1 MNPANNNTGTNR
13 NYKYLLIKACS
24 RIAPSWSLENF
35 VASNPYWGLKH
46 LAFENAAKSLLCNG
60 NIPSFMPLSY
70 YLEKTERQEIEST
83 ALQHAIHESN
93 YKEDIQTL
101 LKEANALKHQQ
112 PSFKKMQ
119 TFSEFIDTCHST
131 DISPFIVNET
141 SARLSVYF
149 DKFGDYYP
157 ENGAALFKQWHKDAQ
172 IDLMPELFGLKNF
185 RKYIRNLSEDGEKIM
200 GVFFDKLDLNDEILE
215 EYLHTLLLKLVGWA
229 SYLSSLDWDAQL
241 QNKSYNYLPS
251 LAHIL
256 LSWEMFLYETF
267 ADYQEK
273 WKLYLSEASKEKT
286 NPQLEKYIQILS
298 VFQRAMEISLQKEMI
313 QKLNRPATITQN
325 CLPLIQ
331 MAFCIDVRSEIIR
344 RHIEELDNTIQTIGV
359 AGFFGLP
366 VEYHPINTIH
376 GKKQCPVLIPFQY
389 TIHEKAKNQQKQYI
403 IQKKIND
410 ALRHFKIK
418 YRIGVVT
425 GFGYVSPL
433 GLFYLPKLI
442 SDNFGWTSPYQN
454 PKQIELNDLLN
465 GITDIDVSNI
475 PFDEKLKLAQSLIQ
489 SLNLQNKIAPLVIL
503 TGHGSTSVNNPH
515 ATALECGACGGHS
528 GEINALLG
536 CKILNQPEIR
546 QALTSKG
553 INIPNDSLFIAALHD
568 TTTDE
573 IKILRENEINEKHFP
588 QIQKLK
594 SLLQKASERTRK
606 ERVRNFQSEY
616 KVTDSN
622 ILQRAKDWSQVRPEW
637 GLAGCHSFIIAPR
650 SFTKSISL
658 DGKVFLHD
666 YDYSLDNDF
675 TLLET
680 LMTAPMVV
688 GSWINLQYYASV
700 VAPDVF
706 GSGHKPLHNV
716 VSGLGVL
723 EGSTG
728 DLRIGLPF
736 QSVHNGFHF
745 MHVPVRLN
753 VFIKAPLDKVYKII
767 DKHLVLQQLI
777 NNKWLYLFVVEDS
790 NTIKEIK
797 SVSLQEI

>member
-46 LAFENAAKSLLCNG
+46 LTFENAAKSLLCNG

-119 TFSEFIDTCHST
+119 TFSELIDTCHST

-267 ADYQEK
+267 ADYQQK

-376 GKKQCPVLIPFQY
+376 GKKQCPVLIPFEY

>member
-1 MNPANNNTGTNR
+1 MNPANNNTDKNK
-13 NYKYLLIKACS
+13 NYNYLLQKVCS

-46 LAFENAAKSLLCNG
+46 LTFEDAARTLLCNG

-70 YLEKTERQEIEST
+70 YLKKIESQEITSI
-83 ALQHAIHESN
+83 ALQQAIHESN
-93 YKEDIQTL
+93 YQGDFQTL
-101 LKEANALKHQQ
+101 LKEASAMEHKQ

-119 TFSEFIDTCHST
+119 KFSEFIDICHNT
-131 DISPFIVNET
+131 DISAFIVNET

-185 RKYIRNLSEDGEKIM
+185 RKYIKNLSEDGEKITSE
-200 GVFFDKLDLNDEILE
+200 FFDKLNLNDEILE
-215 EYLHTLLLKLVGWA
+215 EYLHTLLLGLVGWS

-251 LAHIL
+251 LVQIL
-256 LSWEMFLYETF
+256 LSWEMYLYETF
-267 ADYQEK
+267 AAYQEK
-273 WKLYLSEASKEKT
+273 WKLNLMEAIKERS
-286 NPQLEKYIQILS
+286 NPQLVKYIQILS
-298 VFQRAMEISLQKEMI
+298 VLQRSMEISLQKEMI
-313 QKLNRPATITQN
+313 EKLSRPTAITQN
-325 CLPLIQ
+325 CEPTIQ

-389 TIHEKAKNQQKQYI
+389 TIHEKPKNQQKQYI
-403 IQKKIND
+403 LQKQVND
-410 ALRHFKIK
+410 ALRHFKVK

-454 PKQIELNDLLN
+454 PKKIELNDLLN
-465 GITDIDVSNI
+465 GKTDIDVSNI
-475 PFDEKLKLAQSLIQ
+475 PFDEKLKLAHSLIQ
-489 SLNLQNKIAPLVIL
+489 SLNLQNKIASLVVL

-536 CKILNQPEIR
+536 CKILNHPEIR
-546 QALTSKG
+546 QALASKG
-553 INIPNDSLFIAALHD
+553 INIPDDTLFIAALHD

-573 IKILRENEINEKHFP
+573 IKILRENEINEKHFS

-594 SLLQKASERTRK
+594 SLLQNASQRARK
-606 ERVRNFQSEY
+606 ERVQNFQSEY

-622 ILQRAKDWSQVRPEW
+622 IMQRAKDWSQVRPEW

-650 SFTKSISL
+650 SLTKSISL

-666 YDYSLDNDF
+666 YDYSQDNDF

-736 QSVHNGFHF
+736 QSIHNGFHF

-753 VFIKAPLDKVYKII
+753 VFIKAPIDKVYEII

-777 NNKWLYLFVVEDS
+777 NNKWLYLFIIEDT

-797 SVSLQEI
+797 KVSLQKI